1 MSIKRVALI
10 FDNAARPDTTGTY
23 CRRALGRI
31 CGVEHFLPTELGRLR
46 QEKFDLYLAI
56 DDGLNYTIPSD
67 LRPLAY
73 WAIDTHLDFERELR
87 RAKQADFVFAA
98 QRDGAEHLRQHGI
111 ESACWLPLACD
122 PDIHGRQVVA
132 KKYDVAFVGNIFPGP
147 REELLRAIR
156 SAFPNTFV
164 GRRFFADMA
173 RIYSESRIIF
183 NRSLRNDVN
192 MRVFEALA
200 SGSLLLTND
209 LRENGQEQ
217 LFQDGTHLATYA
229 GQGELVEKVRFY
241 LANGELRERIAE
253 AGRQAVLDGHTYVH
267 RMQTILS
274 AVEASAQESTQRAAG
289 FIPAES
295 GSGKGERETSRQ
307 GERTPN
313 SGSNTTPLT
322 PDPSPGGRGEKRK
335 AATAAKSHDSSY
347 VEAGKTSIILVTHN
361 QLDYTQLCLDSI
373 RYRTA
378 EPYELIVVDNA
389 STDGTLDY
397 LRPQE
402 HVRLIANSENRG
414 FPAAANQGILAAK
427 GDALLLLNNDTVV
440 TTGWLRRLRA
450 ALYREPDIGLVGPC
464 SNRVSGP
471 QQIPVDYKELKA
483 IDGFA
488 WDWAQRHAGE
498 RVPIDRLVGFCLL
511 FRREV
516 VERIGLL
523 DERFGIGNFEDDD
536 FCRRAIN
543 AGFRAEIAVDAFVHH
558 FGHATFQGS
567 RVDLGQL
574 LAENQRKYE
583 EKWSGREET
592 RRQGDG
598 ETRREIEDFQLQMA
612 NCKLAEDSV
621 KSEIPNPKSE
631 MSAAPS
637 PDPPCPPLAK
647 GGNVG
652 MAKSEI
658 PNPKSE
664 ITLSL
669 CMIVRDNETTIGPCL
684 KSIRPWVDEIVVV
697 DTGSKDRTPQICAE
711 FGARLHEFPWCD
723 DFSAARNESLKHA
736 RGEWIFWMDSD
747 DTISE
752 VCGRKLR
759 ELADAPH
766 PENVLGYIMQVH
778 CPGPDED
785 GHRDVTVVDHVK
797 LIRNRSD
804 LRFDGRIHEQ
814 ILPAIRRAGGEVAW
828 TDIYVVHSGSD
839 HSLAGSQKK
848 LERDL
853 RILHRELQERPEHPF
868 VLFNLGMTYA
878 DAKRYDEAIDYL
890 KRCIQ
895 VSKPEESHLRKAYAL
910 LVSSLGQ
917 ADRHDEAWEL
927 CQRARSI
934 YPEDK
939 ELLFRCAMLHHHFGR
954 LAEAEATYLQVLTG
968 QEERHFTSVDRE
980 LAGNKA
986 RHNLAIV
993 YDDMGRF
1000 DRAEQQWRQIVQDGP
1015 GYTAAWR
1022 GLGEALLKQGKDAEV
1037 AAIVGRLVSRPQT
1050 RSTGRLLEARL
1061 SGQRGDYIAARRAL
1075 EAALRESPESIDPL
1089 QELCRLIFEHGTPQE
1104 GEAALRQ
1111 LIRREPEDAAA
1122 WHNLGTVVCQ
1132 LGRFDEAASAYRRS
1146 LELRPRHEPTI
1157 RQLEYVTSRPQRAAA
1172 THPRGA
1178 V

>member
-1 MSIKRVALI
+1 MSIQRVALI

-31 CGVEHFLPTELGRLR
+31 CDVEHLVPTELGRLR
-46 QEKFDLYLAI
+46 REKFDLYLAI

-87 RAKQADFVFAA
+87 RAREADVVFAA
-98 QRDGAEHLRQHGI
+98 QRDGAERLRQEGAS
-111 ESACWLPLACD
+111 SACWLPLACD
-122 PDIHGRQVVA
+122 PEIHSRQAVA

-147 REELLRAIR
+147 REELLRAIQR
-156 SAFPNTFV
+156 SVPNTFV

-173 RIYSESRIIF
+173 RIYSESRIVF

-209 LRENGQEQ
+209 LPDNGQDE
-217 LFQDGTHLATYA
+217 LFKDGLDLATYA
-229 GQGELVEKVRFY
+229 DERQLIEKIGYY
-241 LANGELRERIAE
+241 LDNPDVRERIAE
-253 AGRQAVLDGHTYVH
+253 AGRRAALERHTYFQ
-267 RMQTILS
+267 RMQSLLRQVERSLARRSPAPALS
-274 AVEASAQESTQRAAG
+274 PQNG
-289 FIPAES
+289 DF
-295 GSGKGERETSRQ
+295 G
-307 GERTPN
+307 RT
-313 SGSNTTPLT
+313 
-322 PDPSPGGRGEKRK
+322 DRGL
-335 AATAAKSHDSSY
+335 
-347 VEAGKTSIILVTHN
+347 TSIILVTHN

-389 STDGTLDY
+389 SSDGTLDY
-397 LRPQE
+397 LLGQE
-402 HVRLIANSENRG
+402 RIRLISNSENRG

-427 GDALLLLNNDTVV
+427 GDAILLLNNDTVV

-450 ALYREPDIGLVGPC
+450 ALYREPDVGLVGPC

-471 QQIPVDYKELKA
+471 QQISVDYKDLKA

-488 WDWAQRHAGE
+488 WEWAQRHAGE

-516 VERIGLL
+516 VDQIGLL

-536 FCRRAIN
+536 FCRRAIKG
-543 AGFRAEIAVDAFVHH
+543 GFRVEMAVDAFVHH

-574 LAENQRKYE
+574 LAENRRKYE
-583 EKWSGREET
+583 EKWAGAEEKAESRGSIARSGSQSET
-592 RRQGDG
+592 RVPQ
-598 ETRREIEDFQLQMA
+598 
-612 NCKLAEDSV
+612 
-621 KSEIPNPKSE
+621 
-631 MSAAPS
+631 
-637 PDPPCPPLAK
+637 PPIK
-647 GGNVG
+647 
-652 MAKSEI
+652 
-658 PNPKSE
+658 
-664 ITLSL
+664 LSL
-669 CMIVRDNETTIGPCL
+669 CMIVRDNEATIGPCL
-684 KSIRPWVDEIVVV
+684 ESIRPWVDEIVVV

-752 VCGRKLR
+752 ECGRELR
-759 ELADAPH
+759 ELADGPH

-778 CPGPDED
+778 CPGPDEE

-797 LIRNRSD
+797 LIRNHPD

-814 ILPAIRRAGGEVAW
+814 ILPAIRRASGDVAW

-839 HSLAGSQKK
+839 HSPAGSQKK

-853 RILHRELQERPEHPF
+853 RILHRELEERPEHPF

-878 DAKRYDEAIDYL
+878 DAERYDEAIGYL
-890 KRCIQ
+890 TRCVR
-895 VSKPEESHLRKAYAL
+895 VSKTEESHLRKAYAL
-910 LVSSLGQ
+910 LISSLCQ

-927 CQRARSI
+927 CQRARGV

-939 ELLFRCAMLHHHFGR
+939 ELLFRCAMLHHYFGR
-954 LAEAEATYLQVLTG
+954 LPEAEATYLRVLTG
-968 QEERHFTSVDRE
+968 SEERHFTSVDRE

-1000 DRAEQQWRQIVQDGP
+1000 DEAEQQWRQIVQHDP
-1015 GYTAAWR
+1015 AYTAAWR
-1022 GLGEALLKQGKDAEV
+1022 GLGEMLLKQGKDDEV
-1037 AAIVGRLVSRPQT
+1037 GAIVGRLVSRPET
-1050 RSTGRLLEARL
+1050 RSTGRMLEARL
-1061 SGQRGDYIAARRAL
+1061 SAHRGDYTAARRAL
-1075 EAALRESPESIDPL
+1075 ETALRDSPESIDPL
-1089 QELCRLIFEHGTPQE
+1089 QELCRLMFEHGAPD
-1104 GEAALRQ
+1104 EAEAVLRQ
-1111 LIRREPEDAAA
+1111 LIRREPGDAAA

-1132 LGRFDEAASAYRRS
+1132 LGRFDEAAGAYRRS

-1157 RQLEYVTSRPQRAAA
+1157 RQLEYVTSRSQRSPVTYA
-1172 THPRGA
+1172 PGA